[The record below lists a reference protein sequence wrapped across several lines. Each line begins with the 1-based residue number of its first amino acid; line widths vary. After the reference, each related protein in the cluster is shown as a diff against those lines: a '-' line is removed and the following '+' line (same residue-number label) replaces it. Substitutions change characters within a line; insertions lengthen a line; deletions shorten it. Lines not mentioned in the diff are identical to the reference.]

1 MAYNIS
7 IYAIRQPRN
16 KRNKM
21 ATEITKITQK
31 ENGLWLCYIKHNGN
45 NYRFM
50 TTNRNAIN
58 KENGEGDENL
68 IAEFMWVCKGQIEE
82 RES

>member
-1 MAYNIS
+1 M
-7 IYAIRQPRN
+7 RKPRN
-16 KRNKM
+16 KRNNM

-31 ENGLWLCYIKHNGN
+31 ENELWLCYIKHNGN
-45 NYRFM
+45 NYRLM
-50 TTNRNAIN
+50 TRNRNAIN